1 MCCHFS
7 DCNTFLESYPPC
19 NRSKTQSPPS
29 VSSGCWST
37 ILLDVRQLLLN
48 CWSIFFFC
56 RKCKLRPDWTGAC
69 PEIAMHSVTR
79 GHHTSS
85 CSTNDTDALWV
96 QVVVTEHLAFH
107 ITSQHLIFSSVY
119 ICHAA
124 WANGE
129 SIFPWLKWLRT
140 QEEHKCLNYVSW

>member
-1 MCCHFS
+1 MCCPFC

-37 ILLDVRQLLLN
+37 ILLDVRQLWLLLN
-48 CWSIFFFC
+48 CWSHFSSLVNANCVLTELECAQKFRFF
-56 RKCKLRPDWTGAC
+56 L
-69 PEIAMHSVTR
+69 HSVTR
-79 GHHTSS
+79 GHLTSS
-85 CSTNDTDALWV
+85 WSTNDTDALWV
-96 QVVVTEHLAFH
+96 QVVVSENLAFH
-107 ITSQHLIFSSVY
+107 ITSQHLIFSSAY

-129 SIFPWLKWLRT
+129 SIFSLIKMAPNPRG
-140 QEEHKCLNYVSW
+140 V